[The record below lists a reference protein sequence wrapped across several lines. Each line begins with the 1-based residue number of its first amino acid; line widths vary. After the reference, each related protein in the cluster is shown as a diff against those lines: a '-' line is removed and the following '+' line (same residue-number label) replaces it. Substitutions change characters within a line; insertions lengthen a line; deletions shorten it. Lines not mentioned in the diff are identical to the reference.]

1 MMVNSIVLLL
11 KFAGYFVVTKFS
23 IGMKFESLVELVFLK
38 WDMLNSYIV
47 LLTYILPRYG
57 EYILGDGEDICR
69 MGYSSKRRIIV

>member
-57 EYILGDGEDICR
+57 RVYIGGW
-69 MGYSSKRRIIV
+69 